1 MPSARRRM
9 YADMLAKA
17 LSLDAERQ
25 PEALRALS
33 IRVTRADQIDSQRM
47 RTRDQFSVLTLH

>member
-1 MPSARRRM
+1 M